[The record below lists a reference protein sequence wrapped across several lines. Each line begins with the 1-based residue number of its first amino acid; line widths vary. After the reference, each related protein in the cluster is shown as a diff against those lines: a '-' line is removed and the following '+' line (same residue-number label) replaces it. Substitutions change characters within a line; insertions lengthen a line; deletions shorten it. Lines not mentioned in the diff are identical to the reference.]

1 MTRCIH
7 NACKIRDKAQRP
19 SAFKS
24 QPSGRLTCSTPELGA
39 QLNLTNDQKR
49 RKAPYLQACPFAWS
63 CEHVRHVV
71 SLLSSTQ
78 KRSDVVAASSYAEQS
93 ERWKKWKPSTA
104 ASCSTHWHRQMRK
117 GKGWGPVQRPA
128 VQHNDIGEWDK
139 EKKAGCSLYLNELL
153 IQKCKFRHRFTV
165 HS

>member
-1 MTRCIH
+1 MTWCIH

-49 RKAPYLQACPFAWS
+49 KRHHTCKHVLLPDHVSMSDMWS
-63 CEHVRHVV
+63 

-78 KRSDVVAASSYAEQS
+78 KRSDAVAASSYAEQS
-93 ERWKKWKPSTA
+93 ERWKKLKPSTA

-128 VQHNDIGEWDK
+128 VQHNDIDGWDK
-139 EKKAGCSLYLNELL
+139 EKRPAV
-153 IQKCKFRHRFTV
+153 HFT
-165 HS
+165 